1 MSNNF
6 NYKGENM
13 KIEFTKKELKS
24 LIELLYFADYMSCVS
39 EDEYPEKIKNYE
51 KILQKVRK
59 IAFENGLDDYVEPF
73 EKNEYVF
80 SHGIEADEVINEI
93 IDNYDNDNFWFML
106 ASKLALRDVL
116 DKMTPE
122 EYFKLDDEKKF
133 TIRLEQEE
141 FYEREFSKYGIK
153 YLRILNTDLSF

>member
-1 MSNNF
+1 
-6 NYKGENM
+6 M

-39 EDEYPEKIKNYE
+39 EDEYPEKITNYE

-80 SHGIEADEVINEI
+80 SHGIEGDEVINEI

-106 ASKLALRDVL
+106 AMKLALRDIL
-116 DKMTPE
+116 EKMTPD
-122 EYFKLDDEKKF
+122 EYFKLEDKKKLTMKF
-133 TIRLEQEE
+133 EQEE
-141 FYEREFSKYGIK
+141 IYEREFSKYGIK
-153 YLRILNTDLSF
+153 NLRISNTDLLF

>member
-1 MSNNF
+1 
-6 NYKGENM
+6 M
-13 KIEFTKKELKS
+13 KIEFTKKELKF

-39 EDEYPEKIKNYE
+39 EDEYPEKITNYE

-80 SHGIEADEVINEI
+80 SHGIEGDEVINEI

-106 ASKLALRDVL
+106 AMKLALRDIL
-116 DKMTPE
+116 EKMTPD
-122 EYFKLDDEKKF
+122 EYFKLDDKKKLTMKF
-133 TIRLEQEE
+133 EQEE
-141 FYEREFSKYGIK
+141 IYEREFSKYGIK
-153 YLRILNTDLSF
+153 NLRISNTDLLF